1 MSTFQFCP
9 GDSIFHKLDPRVKLL
24 LILSVSIAIFSVS
37 NLVVVSA
44 LFVVVFLVWLLCRL
58 PIRNLAKMFKILI
71 PFFIFLILIQALWY
85 PGKYVLVQP
94 LIPTA
99 LPVIGG
105 YGQISLDGILHGVMI
120 CLRLSV
126 LMNLI
131 PLLTTT
137 TEIETIVLGLVQTGL
152 PYKFA
157 YMATTAM
164 NMVPTFVE
172 EMNTIKN
179 AQLLRACTVFE
190 EGNLAQKLKA
200 YPALIVPLVIGA
212 MRRAQSMGIAMDAR
226 SFAVYKERTY
236 INELTW
242 KKKDTVALC
251 LVILAVAGMVALNI
265 VLNRLQIGVYH

>member
-44 LFVVVFLVWLLCRL
+44 LFVVVFLVWLFCKL

-85 PGKYVLVQP
+85 PGKYILVQP
-94 LIPTA
+94 LIPA
-99 LPVIGG
+99 AVPVIGG

-137 TEIETIVLGLVQTGL
+137 TEIEAIVLGLVQTGL

-190 EGNLAQKLKA
+190 EGNLAQKIKA

-236 INELTW
+236 INELVW
-242 KKKDTVALC
+242 HKKDTVALC
-251 LVILAVAGMVALNI
+251 MVILAVAGMIALNI